1 MNIQFIFSELETASD
16 FELFRLQLAISKALD
31 DPSRIAA
38 TRAVLR
44 QGMRIEY
51 FCEERNQAVLVDVLD
66 IKRTR
71 ATVQEVETG
80 KKWSLPFYCFNLD
93 QVETQLKA
101 APKRGMSKVEISVSD
116 TLGFTDTRDNQERIG
131 TVIKLNPKTVVLQVG
146 DTRWKVPYSLL
157 FPVLNG
163 ELGSSYLI
171 TGG

>member
-1 MNIQFIFSELETASD
+1 MNIQSIFSELETASD

-38 TRAVLR
+38 ARALLR

-93 QVETQLKA
+93 QVETQLQA

-116 TLGFTDTRDNQERIG
+116 TLGFMDSRDNQERIG

-157 FPVLNG
+157 FPVLSG
-163 ELGSSYLI
+163 EMGGSYLI
-171 TGG
+171 TGD

>member
-38 TRAVLR
+38 MRAVLR
-44 QGMRIEY
+44 QGMRVEY
-51 FCEERNQAVLVDVLD
+51 FCEERNQAVLVDVLE

-80 KKWSLPFYCFNLD
+80 KKWSLPFYCFNID
-93 QVETQLKA
+93 QVETQLQA
-101 APKRGMSKVEISVSD
+101 TPKRGMSKVEISVSD
-116 TLGFTDTRDNQERIG
+116 TLGFIDSRDNQERIG